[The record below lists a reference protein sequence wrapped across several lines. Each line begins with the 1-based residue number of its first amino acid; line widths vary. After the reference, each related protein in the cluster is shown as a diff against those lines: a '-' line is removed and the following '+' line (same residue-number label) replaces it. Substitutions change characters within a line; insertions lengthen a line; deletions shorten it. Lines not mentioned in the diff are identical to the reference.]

1 MYRIIM
7 KTLVISFIFTLIFNI
22 VIVDYAQSAEKQGR
36 FVVVFKDMTEK
47 QKDKIIKE
55 VGGSKIDHLNNAS
68 VLNANQSGINK
79 LKTRSDVK
87 YIEEDVQI
95 FTLGRGASNFSNF
108 QPKQNASWGFWKIQA
123 QDAWNK
129 ATGKGEGIKVA
140 VIDTGISIIHPDLVV
155 AGGVNVIVPGRGYN
169 DDNGHGSHVA
179 GIIAAQDNLI
189 GVIGVSP
196 KVSLY
201 AVKAL
206 DKNGAGYISSII
218 RGIEWAIASN
228 MSVINLS
235 VGSDSD
241 SQILH
246 DAITK
251 ATNAGIVVV
260 VAAGNSGPNDNTVSY
275 PAKYQEVIAVSA
287 TNQNNTIT
295 SWSSRGSEV
304 DVAAPGENIVSTY
317 LGKGYAM
324 ESGTS
329 MAAPFV
335 SGVVALIKSINI
347 SSSYDSDGDG
357 KWDVNEVLNK
367 IKNTATDL
375 GESGFD
381 NYYGYGIIN
390 ANSATQ

>member
-1 MYRIIM
+1 M